1 MPPTPCHTTFV
12 PEGFNPMTYAFTDY
26 AQIDE
31 QETFWDDLQ
40 EEIDSC
46 FWDDD
51 QELEA
56 FCLEC
61 CFGPEE

>member
-1 MPPTPCHTTFV
+1 
-12 PEGFNPMTYAFTDY
+12 MTYAFTDY

-31 QETFWDDLQ
+31 QETYWDDLQ

-51 QELEA
+51 QDLEA

>member
-1 MPPTPCHTTFV
+1 
-12 PEGFNPMTYAFTDY
+12 MTYTFTDDL
-26 AQIDE
+26 QIDE

-40 EEIDSC
+40 DEIDSC

-51 QELEA
+51 QELEQ

>member
-1 MPPTPCHTTFV
+1 
-12 PEGFNPMTYAFTDY
+12 MTYTFTDDL
-26 AQIDE
+26 QIDE
-31 QETFWDDLQ
+31 QEIFWDDLQ
-40 EEIDSC
+40 DEIDSC

-51 QELEA
+51 QELEQ

>member
-1 MPPTPCHTTFV
+1 
-12 PEGFNPMTYAFTDY
+12 MTYAFTDTL
-26 AQIDE
+26 QIDE
-31 QETFWDDLQ
+31 QECFWDDLQ

>member
-1 MPPTPCHTTFV
+1 
-12 PEGFNPMTYAFTDY
+12 MTYAFTDY

-31 QETFWDDLQ
+31 QETYWDDLL

-61 CFGPEE
+61 AFGPED